1 MTHNMYWK
9 RILSV
14 IIIGLGLTFVQP
26 ATAQTRNRT
35 KVHTVQAKE
44 TVYSLARQYGL
55 TEEDIYT
62 LNPSAKGG
70 IKEGQTLLIPAKSV
84 SAATPHAAPPGGEHV
99 IQPQET
105 LFSVSR
111 KYGLS
116 ELALLK
122 ANPGIT
128 AANFPAGYRLH
139 IPRGES
145 APVATAPSVQT
156 GKAIEVGLML
166 PLSGNIQR
174 YVEFYEG
181 MLMGLFRLKKK
192 GVSVTLRVYDVSNT
206 SDAEDVVHSGEL
218 NDCHLIIG
226 GTSNDQIS
234 VIGRYADRRGINY
247 VVPFSSEKIAGKA
260 YPNLFQIN
268 PPQEYI
274 YPYVARA
281 FMHRYADRSVVF
293 VTGRDEPDACAS
305 HIMAEMDKAGRSYTK
320 VAADTGQG
328 ELVKMLRSDSRIVIM
343 PCLTSE
349 SFLNR
354 LLTLAD
360 SNGKPERI
368 TFFGYPEWQSFGKDK
383 LARMRK
389 YGSSFY
395 SSFFFD
401 PAQPENERFLTQYY
415 AWYNHK
421 VSGGFPKYSVLGYDI
436 TNYFIG
442 ALASYGRSLKNNLTM
457 LPSTGLQTDFRF
469 RELTADNGCINLNIF
484 FVTLRTDGS
493 TERTSVTR

>member
-1 MTHNMYWK
+1 MTHNRYWK

-14 IIIGLGLTFVQP
+14 IIICLGLTIVLP
-26 ATAQTRNRT
+26 ATAQTRSRT

-62 LNPSAKGG
+62 LNPSAKDG
-70 IKEGQTLLIPAKSV
+70 IKEGQALLIPAKSV
-84 SAATPHAAPPGGEHV
+84 RTTATHAIPAGGEHV

-105 LFSVSR
+105 LYSVSR
-111 KYGLS
+111 RYGLS
-116 ELALLK
+116 EEALLK
-122 ANPGIT
+122 ANPGISS
-128 AANFPAGYRLH
+128 ANFPAGHRLR
-139 IPRGES
+139 IPRGDS
-145 APVATAPSVQT
+145 APVATTPAVQN
-156 GKAIEVGLML
+156 GKTIEVGLML

-181 MLMGLFRLKKK
+181 MLMGLNRLKKK

-234 VIGRYADRRGINY
+234 LIGRYADRRGINY
-247 VVPFSSEKIAGKA
+247 VVPFSSGRIAGNA
-260 YPNLFQIN
+260 SANLFQIN

-281 FMHRYADRSVVF
+281 FMQRYADRTVVF
-293 VTGRDEPDACAS
+293 VTGREESDPCAA
-305 HIMAEMDKAGRSYTK
+305 HIMAEMDKAGRTYTQ

-328 ELVKMLRSDSRIVIM
+328 ELVKLLRSDSRIVLM
-343 PCLTSE
+343 PCVTSE

-354 LLTLAD
+354 LLTLVD
-360 SNGKPERI
+360 GNGQPERI

-383 LARMRK
+383 QVRMRK
-389 YGSSFY
+389 YSSTFY

-401 PAQPENERFLTQYY
+401 PAQPESEHFLTQYY

-436 TNYFIG
+436 TNYFLG
-442 ALASYGRSLKNNLTM
+442 GLASYGRSLKNNLPM
-457 LPSTGLQTDFRF
+457 LPSTGLQTDFQF
-469 RELTADNGCINLNIF
+469 RELTADNGFINLNLF

>member
-1 MTHNMYWK
+1 MTRNMYWK
-9 RILSV
+9 RILAV
-14 IIIGLGLTFVQP
+14 IIIGLGLTIVLP
-26 ATAQTRNRT
+26 ATAQTRSRT

-70 IKEGQTLLIPAKSV
+70 IKEGQTLLIPAKSIRAV
-84 SAATPHAAPPGGEHV
+84 ATYPAPPSGEHV
-99 IQPQET
+99 ILPQET
-105 LFSVSR
+105 LYSVSR

-116 ELALLK
+116 EEALLK
-122 ANPGIT
+122 ANPGIS
-128 AANFPAGYRLH
+128 AANFPAGHRLR

-145 APVATAPSVQT
+145 APVSTSPTVQT

-181 MLMGLFRLKKK
+181 MLMGLIRLKKK

-268 PPQEYI
+268 PPARI
-274 YPYVARA
+274 HIPLRCPRIHAPLCRSLRCFRDRTRRTGCLCLPYHGGDGQGGTLLHQSRS
-281 FMHRYADRSVVF
+281 RYR
-293 VTGRDEPDACAS
+293 TGRAGEDAALGLAYRDHALPDEREFSKQTA
-305 HIMAEMDKAGRSYTK
+305 HAG
-320 VAADTGQG
+320 GQ
-328 ELVKMLRSDSRIVIM
+328 
-343 PCLTSE
+343 
-349 SFLNR
+349 
-354 LLTLAD
+354 
-360 SNGKPERI
+360 
-368 TFFGYPEWQSFGKDK
+368 
-383 LARMRK
+383 
-389 YGSSFY
+389 
-395 SSFFFD
+395 
-401 PAQPENERFLTQYY
+401 
-415 AWYNHK
+415 
-421 VSGGFPKYSVLGYDI
+421 
-436 TNYFIG
+436 
-442 ALASYGRSLKNNLTM
+442 
-457 LPSTGLQTDFRF
+457 
-469 RELTADNGCINLNIF
+469 
-484 FVTLRTDGS
+484 
-493 TERTSVTR
+493 

>member
-1 MTHNMYWK
+1 MREVIMTHNMYWK

-116 ELALLK
+116 EVALLK

-247 VVPFSSEKIAGKA
+247 VVPFSSGKIAGKA
-260 YPNLFQIN
+260 SANLFQIN

-281 FMHRYADRSVVF
+281 FMQRFADRSVVF

-305 HIMAEMDKAGRSYTK
+305 YIMAEMDKAGRTYSK
-320 VAADTGQG
+320 LAADTGQG
-328 ELVKMLRSDSRIVIM
+328 ELVKMLHA
-343 PCLTSE
+343 
-349 SFLNR
+349 
-354 LLTLAD
+354 LL
-360 SNGKPERI
+360 
-368 TFFGYPEWQSFGKDK
+368 
-383 LARMRK
+383 
-389 YGSSFY
+389 
-395 SSFFFD
+395 
-401 PAQPENERFLTQYY
+401 
-415 AWYNHK
+415 
-421 VSGGFPKYSVLGYDI
+421 
-436 TNYFIG
+436 
-442 ALASYGRSLKNNLTM
+442 ALIPN
-457 LPSTGLQTDFRF
+457 
-469 RELTADNGCINLNIF
+469 
-484 FVTLRTDGS
+484 
-493 TERTSVTR
+493 